1 MTLSPENILL
11 IGSILLFV
19 SIIASKTSGKF
30 GIPALLI
37 FLGVGILAGS
47 EGIGNIYFDDPAV
60 AQFLG
65 ALALAFII
73 FSGGLDTKFS
83 NIRNI
88 AAKGIILSTL
98 GVIITALVVGLFGY
112 FILGLPIYKSMLI
125 GAIISSTDAAAVFSI
140 LKHKGVDLKYN
151 LRSTLELESGSND
164 PMAFV
169 MMIALLKLI
178 TLPEISMGDMLIFL
192 LVQFSLGGVIGFL
205 MGKLMILIINKIRL
219 DSDGLY
225 PVMLISLMIFTYS
238 AVNYIGGNPFL
249 AVYIAG
255 IVLGNANFIYKKTLL
270 KYFDGI
276 AWLWQIVMFLTLGLL
291 VFPSE
296 LVPWMGTGVLISL
309 FLIFIARPIAVF
321 LSLAF
326 TKSKYSEK
334 LYISWVGLRG
344 AVPIVFA
351 TYPLLLGIEYSSEIF
366 NIVFFI
372 VIISVL
378 LQGSTISW
386 VAKLLKVQSDKEKKK
401 ASPFS
406 VELSDNVVSEPL
418 EYEIGE
424 TSKANGK
431 KISELNLPKSTLIVL
446 IYRDGNYVTPRG
458 STTIHS
464 GDLLFIMTDDLNAV
478 PQLDYCLKN

>member
-19 SIIASKTSGKF
+19 SIFASKTSGKF
-30 GIPALLI
+30 GIPSLLI
-37 FLGVGILAGS
+37 FLMVGMLAGS
-47 EGIGNIYFDDPAV
+47 EGVGNIHFNDPGIT
-60 AQFLG
+60 QFLG

-73 FSGGLDTKFS
+73 FSGGLDTKFNS
-83 NIRNI
+83 VRKV
-88 AAKGIILSTL
+88 AAKGILLSTL
-98 GVIITALVVGLFGY
+98 GVVITAGVVGLFSHLA
-112 FILGLPIYKSMLI
+112 LGLPIFKAMLI

-140 LKHKGVDLKYN
+140 LRHKGVDLKYN
-151 LRSTLELESGSND
+151 LRPTLELESGSND
-164 PMAFV
+164 PMAYV
-169 MMIALLKLI
+169 LMLTILKLMTVPELSIGDMMIFLFLQF
-178 TLPEISMGDMLIFL
+178 SMG
-192 LVQFSLGGVIGFL
+192 GAIGYL
-205 MGKLMILIINKIRL
+205 MGKIMIAIINKIRL

-225 PVMLISLMIFTYS
+225 PVMLISLMVFTY
-238 AVNYIGGNPFL
+238 AATNYLGGNAFL

-255 IVLGNANFIYKKTLL
+255 IVLGNANFIYKKTLM
-270 KYFDGI
+270 KYFEGI
-276 AWLWQIVMFLTLGLL
+276 AWLWQIILFLALGLL

-296 LVPWMGTGVLISL
+296 VLPWIGTGVMISL

-326 TKSKYSEK
+326 TKSLVREK
-334 LYISWVGLRG
+334 LFLSWVGLRG

-351 TYPLLLGIEYSSEIF
+351 TYPLLLGNEYSSEIF

-372 VIISVL
+372 VIISIL
-378 LQGSTISW
+378 LQGTTLTW
-386 VAKLLKVQSDKEKKK
+386 VAKLLKVQGETVKKK
-401 ASPFS
+401 ESPFS
-406 VELSDNVVSEPL
+406 VELSENVVSEPL
-418 EYEIGE
+418 EYTIGE

-431 KISELNLPKSTLIVL
+431 KISDLNLPKSILIVL

-464 GDLLFIMTDDLNAV
+464 GDILFIMTDDLNAV